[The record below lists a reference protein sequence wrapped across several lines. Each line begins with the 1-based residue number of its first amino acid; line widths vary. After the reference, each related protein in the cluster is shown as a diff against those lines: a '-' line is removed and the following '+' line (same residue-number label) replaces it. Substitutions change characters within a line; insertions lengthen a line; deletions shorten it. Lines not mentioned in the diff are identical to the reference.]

1 MNAEPLRKSRIRIR
15 ENSTTTS
22 RFRIGILANSAAFLL
37 LISQAAAGDWPQ
49 FLGPDRN
56 GISKETG
63 LVDSFPRSGPPQV
76 WKKEVGEGFSGPVVA
91 GERLI
96 LFHRVGNE
104 EVVECLNAG
113 SGKGIW
119 KFAYPTNYQDQL
131 GKGDGPRSTPVIA
144 GKNVITLGAEG
155 MLHCLDLE
163 KGTKIWARNIVKDYD
178 VPQSYFGVGT
188 SPLVEGKLVLV
199 NVGGKNAGIVAFALD
214 SGKEMWKAT
223 GDGAS
228 YSSPV
233 ATTIS
238 STRQAIFL
246 TRQGV
251 VILNPVTGREMF
263 QKRWRSRDDA
273 SVNAATPLV
282 IGDQAFFSASYKTG
296 ALLLHLKRDGADV
309 VWSNDESMSNHYNT
323 CVHQDGFLYGIDG
336 RQELAPSLRC
346 VELKTG
352 KVQWEAKNF
361 GCAHTILTEGK
372 LIALTEKGDLVLA
385 TATPNAYREKARGR
399 ILEDGPCR
407 AQIALANGLLYARD
421 QKTLGCWKLQK

>member
-1 MNAEPLRKSRIRIR
+1 MNAEPSGESRSRIRK
-15 ENSTTTS
+15 NSGTS
-22 RFRIGILANSAAFLL
+22 RGRSGILTNSAAFLL
-37 LISQAAAGDWPQ
+37 LISQATAADWPQ

-63 LVDSFPRSGPPQV
+63 LVDSFPKSGPPLV
-76 WKKEVGEGFSGPVVA
+76 WKKEIGEGFSGPAVA
-91 GERLI
+91 GQRLI

-113 SGKGIW
+113 TGKDVW

-163 KGTKIWARNIVKDYD
+163 KGKMIWARNIVKDYK
-178 VPQSYFGVGT
+178 VAQSYFGVGT

-199 NVGGKNAGIVAFALD
+199 NVGGTGAGIVAFALET
-214 SGKEMWKAT
+214 GKQVWTAT

-233 ATTIS
+233 ATTIAG
-238 STRQAIFL
+238 TRLAIFF
-246 TRQGV
+246 TRQGAV
-251 VILNPVTGREMF
+251 VLDPVTGKEIFR
-263 QKRWRSRDDA
+263 KRWRARYDA

-282 IGDQAFFSASYKTG
+282 IGDRAFFSASYETG
-296 ALLLHLKRDGADV
+296 ALFLRLKKDGAEV
-309 VWSNDESMSNHYNT
+309 LWSNDSSMSNHYNT
-323 CVHQDGFLYGIDG
+323 CVHQDGYLYGIDG
-336 RQELAPSLRC
+336 RQERGPNLRC
-346 VELKTG
+346 IDLKNG
-352 KVQWEAKNF
+352 KVKWEETGF
-361 GCAHTILTEGK
+361 GCANLILAEGK
-372 LIALTEKGDLVLA
+372 LIALTERGDLVLA
-385 TATPNAYREKARGR
+385 QATPTEYREKARAR

>member
-1 MNAEPLRKSRIRIR
+1 MFAIVI
-15 ENSTTTS
+15 
-22 RFRIGILANSAAFLL
+22 FLFAL
-37 LISQAAAGDWPQ
+37 TQAAAGDWPQ
-49 FLGPDRN
+49 FLGRDRN

-63 LVDSFPRSGPPQV
+63 LVDTFPRSGPPQV

-113 SGKGIW
+113 SGKGVW

-155 MLHCLDLE
+155 MLHCIDIE
-163 KGTKIWARNIVKDYD
+163 KGKKIWARNIIKDYS

-199 NVGGKNAGIVAFALD
+199 NVGGKGAGIVAFALD
-214 SGKEMWKAT
+214 SGKEIWKAT

-233 ATTIS
+233 ATTIAG
-238 STRQAIFL
+238 TRLAVFF
-246 TRQGV
+246 TRQGA
-251 VILNPVTGREMF
+251 VILDPLTGKVIF
-263 QKRWRSRDDA
+263 QKRWRARYDA

-282 IGDQAFFSASYKTG
+282 IGDRVFLSASYETG
-296 ALLLHLKRDGADV
+296 ALLLRLKKDGADV
-309 VWSNDESMSNHYNT
+309 LWSNDNSMSNHYNT
-323 CVHQDGFLYGIDG
+323 CVHQDGHLYGIDG
-336 RQELAPSLRC
+336 RQERGPSLRC
-346 VELKTG
+346 IDLKAG
-352 KVQWEAKNF
+352 KVMWDEAGF
-361 GCAHTILTEGK
+361 GCANLILAEGK

-385 TATPNAYREKARGR
+385 AATPAAYREKARAR

-407 AQIALANGLLYARD
+407 AQMALANGLLYARD
-421 QKTLGCWKLQK
+421 QKTLACWKLQK